1 MYDLI
6 ISDIDG
12 CLSPEDSSPM
22 NLEKLALIAQ
32 HNQLAFRQGDRPK
45 LTLCTGRPIAFV
57 EALCRVLQNRDIP
70 CVAENGVWLFDPQNN
85 QCSMDPSITQD
96 QLEMVH
102 AAERLSFEMFQD
114 QGVTLQPG
122 KSASVTLYHPD
133 PEVIHGVIPALE
145 AEFEKREWQ
154 FRVSPTLF
162 YINCDLPQINKA
174 SGIDQLL
181 ARTNIDPKRT
191 AGIGDTTS
199 DLAIADRVETFG
211 CPANAFAEV
220 KEAADFVSQFEQ
232 IDGVLD
238 FMQYLESQS
247 DA

>member
-12 CLSPEDSSPM
+12 RLSPEDSSPM

-70 CVAENGVWLFDPQNN
+70 CVAENGVWLFDPRDN
-85 QCSMDPSITQD
+85 QYSMDPSITPD

-102 AAERLSFEMFQD
+102 AAERLSLEMFQD

-145 AEFEKREWQ
+145 AEFAKREWQ
-154 FRVSPTLF
+154 F
-162 YINCDLPQINKA
+162 
-174 SGIDQLL
+174 
-181 ARTNIDPKRT
+181 
-191 AGIGDTTS
+191 
-199 DLAIADRVETFG
+199 
-211 CPANAFAEV
+211 
-220 KEAADFVSQFEQ
+220 
-232 IDGVLD
+232 
-238 FMQYLESQS
+238 
-247 DA
+247 

>member
-1 MYDLI
+1 
-6 ISDIDG
+6 
-12 CLSPEDSSPM
+12 
-22 NLEKLALIAQ
+22 
-32 HNQLAFRQGDRPK
+32 
-45 LTLCTGRPIAFV
+45 
-57 EALCRVLQNRDIP
+57 
-70 CVAENGVWLFDPQNN
+70 
-85 QCSMDPSITQD
+85 MDPSITPD

-102 AAERLSFEMFQD
+102 AAERLSLELFRD

-133 PEVIHGVIPALE
+133 PEVIHGVIPALK
-145 AEFEKREWQ
+145 AEFEKRGWQ

-181 ARTNIDPKRT
+181 MRTNIDPKRT
-191 AGIGDTTS
+191 AGIGDTSS
-199 DLAIADRVETFG
+199 DLAIADRVKTFG